1 MIMRK
6 LLLLLLSVTFFT
18 SCENTQ
24 NTSTEEPSTVNT
36 EEVNPEEEP
45 ANRGPLYKIFEGEE
59 DEIFAKTGYVNAAGD
74 TVIAMG
80 KYKYCFTDTL
90 VNYAIVMDQDNV
102 CKAIDS
108 NEKVLYEVKWYD
120 NGPDYISDGLFRII
134 IEGKTGYANK
144 AGEIVIEP
152 IYACTE
158 PFEGGQA
165 RVTLK
170 CELSKDGEYT
180 RMESDEWFS
189 IDTKG
194 NKIAE

>member
-1 MIMRK
+1 M
-6 LLLLLLSVTFFT
+6 LLLLSVVLFT
-18 SCENTQ
+18 SCENSPAA
-24 NTSTEEPSTVNT
+24 NTEVAPTTNT
-36 EEVNPEEEP
+36 EEVKEKEQPSNL
-45 ANRGPLYKIFEGEE
+45 GPLYKIFEGEE
-59 DEIFAKTGYVNAAGD
+59 DEIFSKTGYVNIAGD

-120 NGPDYISDGLFRII
+120 NGPDYLSDGLFRII
-134 IEGKTGYANK
+134 IEGKTGYANTV
-144 AGEIVIEP
+144 GEIVIQP

-158 PFEGGQA
+158 PFEGGKA
-165 RVTLK
+165 RVTLQ
-170 CELSKDGEYT
+170 CDLSKDGEYT
-180 RMESDEWFS
+180 RMESDEWFF

-194 NKIAE
+194 NKVPE